1 MITIVFLSFHSEHH
15 IRRHILEIDKKFP
28 IIIIDNARNFE
39 FKKEVEEKYSHVR
52 VVITKEN
59 IGWGAGMNLGIKE
72 SATNYVMINSPDINI
87 SNDSVEKLLSEIK
100 KVKNFALFAPTYLD
114 ESIHKNYYKKFDIND
129 NLQDVLEVEWI
140 DNSFVINKKEVKNLG
155 FFDENFFMYYENFD
169 FCKKIF
175 DSKKKMFVSKNI
187 KFTHEGTSSVNK
199 TFSFEVTLSRNWHY
213 SWSKYYFFKKH
224 YGIFFAL
231 KKIFPNFLRSAKK
244 ILIYKILLR
253 DNKKFQFA
261 LAEFKGILQSVL
273 SKPSNYRPFK
283 KKTKI
288 YF

>member
-28 IIIIDNARNFE
+28 IIVIDNARNFE
-39 FKKEVEEKYSHVR
+39 FKKEIEEKYSHVR

-59 IGWGAGMNLGIKE
+59 IGWAAGMNLGIKE

-87 SNDSVEKLLSEIK
+87 SNNSIEKLLHEID

-114 ESIHKNYYKKFDIND
+114 ESIHKNYYKKFETKD
-129 NLQDVLEVEWI
+129 NFQDLLEVEWI
-140 DNSFVINKKEVKNLG
+140 DNSFVINKEEIKNLG
-155 FFDENFFMYYENFD
+155 FFDENYFMYYENFD

-175 DSKKKMFVSKNI
+175 DSKKKMLVSNNI

-199 TFSFEVTLSRNWHY
+199 MFSYEVTLSRNWHY
-213 SWSKYYFFKKH
+213 NWSKYYFFKKN
-224 YGIFFAL
+224 YGVFFGL
-231 KKIFPNFLRSAKK
+231 KKIFPNFLRSIRK
-244 ILIYKILLR
+244 ILIYKILLK
-253 DNKKFQFA
+253 DEIKYYFA

-273 SKPSNYRPFK
+273 SKSSNYRPFK
-283 KKTKI
+283 NKN
-288 YF
+288 

>member
-39 FKKEVEEKYSHVR
+39 FKKEIEEKYSHVR

-59 IGWGAGMNLGIKE
+59 IGWAAGMNLGIKE

-129 NLQDVLEVEWI
+129 NFQDTLEVEWI
-140 DNSFVINKKEVKNLG
+140 DNSFVINKEEIKNLG

-199 TFSFEVTLSRNWHY
+199 MFSFEVTLSRNWHY
-213 SWSKYYFFKKH
+213 SW
-224 YGIFFAL
+224 
-231 KKIFPNFLRSAKK
+231 
-244 ILIYKILLR
+244 
-253 DNKKFQFA
+253 
-261 LAEFKGILQSVL
+261 
-273 SKPSNYRPFK
+273 
-283 KKTKI
+283 
-288 YF
+288 